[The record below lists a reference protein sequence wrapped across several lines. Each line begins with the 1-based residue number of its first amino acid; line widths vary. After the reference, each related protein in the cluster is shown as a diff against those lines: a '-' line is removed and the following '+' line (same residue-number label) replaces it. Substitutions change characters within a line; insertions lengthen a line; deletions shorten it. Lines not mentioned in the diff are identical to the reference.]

1 MADTKSVR
9 ICGMMKTTLLDFPG
23 KVACTLFL
31 AGCNMRC
38 PFCHNPRV
46 VYGNDEIINTE
57 EVFSF
62 LKKRRGILDG
72 VCITGGEPT
81 LYGDSLITFIKEI
94 KELGYLVKLDTNG
107 TSPSLLRSLID
118 MHLLDYV
125 AMDVKSALTEEAY
138 TRACGVSVDIQ
149 KIEESIS
156 LLKEGKTDFE
166 FRTTVVLPL
175 HTKEDIILAAKELEG
190 GKRYFLQSFVDSG
203 ELISTDNEFLA
214 MPKEEMEAAAREAS
228 LYIPTSVRGI

>member
-81 LYGDSLITFIKEI
+81 LYGDPLITFIKEMAKNLKFQTQAI
-94 KELGYLVKLDTNG
+94 CLLVTKLTTLKN
-107 TSPSLLRSLID
+107 LLSRQIFML
-118 MHLLDYV
+118 HQNLLV
-125 AMDVKSALTEEAY
+125 
-138 TRACGVSVDIQ
+138 Q
-149 KIEESIS
+149 
-156 LLKEGKTDFE
+156 
-166 FRTTVVLPL
+166 
-175 HTKEDIILAAKELEG
+175 
-190 GKRYFLQSFVDSG
+190 
-203 ELISTDNEFLA
+203 
-214 MPKEEMEAAAREAS
+214 
-228 LYIPTSVRGI
+228 